1 MEIMINCSFYA
12 IKIVIQCQDLL
23 TGQNIFCHVGS
34 GASNDMVVVNQPG
47 YALFSMQVKNGQ
59 LVQKRSSLSL

>member
-1 MEIMINCSFYA
+1 MSRLANRP
-12 IKIVIQCQDLL
+12 KH
-23 TGQNIFCHVGS
+23 FCHVGS

>member
-1 MEIMINCSFYA
+1 LFILRYKDCYA
-12 IKIVIQCQDLL
+12 MSRLANRPKH
-23 TGQNIFCHVGS
+23 FCHVGS